1 MCKLAKYVR
10 NCVVLWKNLHSWQKI
25 YTTAGRDGRDK
36 FQVWSCDRPF
46 WFVSK
51 DKTRCKNIVWNLK
64 WKIFCVGH
72 ASAVW
77 PGGQFWWTNDV
88 ESLVLS
94 LFLAR
99 TRTREGV
106 NGRNFTDPQNSNA
119 QYFSRKPISFKAS
132 LSLPHVNTKIS
143 VRPKDSAQR

>member
-1 MCKLAKYVR
+1 MTCSYSG
-10 NCVVLWKNLHSWQKI
+10 NTI
-25 YTTAGRDGRDK
+25 YQLGGK
-36 FQVWSCDRPF
+36 PE
-46 WFVSK
+46 K
-51 DKTRCKNIVWNLK
+51 KTFACKNIVWNLK
-64 WKIFCVGH
+64 WTIFCVGH

-106 NGRNFTDPQNSNA
+106 NGRNFTDPQNPNA

-132 LSLPHVNTKIS
+132 LSLWTQRYLWNKQKILLK
-143 VRPKDSAQR
+143 VRRGFIRGCAGLKTFAFPRKSECGHQ